1 MQCVKVAQKN
11 YGLISHMKKLSQMT
25 NILYEYAL
33 ETRNVLKI
41 LYKLSNKFIE
51 DLERIM
57 DFVDN
62 DIYPK

>member
-1 MQCVKVAQKN
+1 
-11 YGLISHMKKLSQMT
+11 MT